1 MIIFALASTLIL
13 LYKKY
18 FRLTSDAY
26 ESALNSFIVS
36 LVVLVVTVIV
46 INLLFSHHHDKLNK
60 AKEKKDYLQVLK
72 GSHDSLV
79 SQFKIYIITFVT
91 KEMAVTSSDE
101 NGNTKF
107 NIELTD
113 PRNQLDT
120 YVSKDFF
127 TKNIFIT
134 TPGVEDL
141 FAFDTLN
148 QSHTDWLSINNNKIL
163 GNIHKYLMLYSK
175 LMPNEILKLLIEI
188 ELAITQK
195 EVFMVPNIQSFQ
207 NELNTRMLADNALEV
222 FKKQLTEMINK
233 IIEFEKSV

>member
-1 MIIFALASTLIL
+1 MKNLIKQ
-13 LYKKY
+13 KK
-18 FRLTSDAY
+18 
-26 ESALNSFIVS
+26 
-36 LVVLVVTVIV
+36 
-46 INLLFSHHHDKLNK
+46 
-60 AKEKKDYLQVLK
+60 KKDYLQVLK
-72 GSHDSLV
+72 SSHDSLV

-91 KEMAVTSSDE
+91 KEMAVTSYDE
-101 NGNTKF
+101 NDNIKF

-113 PRNQLDT
+113 LRNQLDT

-127 TKNIFIT
+127 TKNILIT
-134 TPGVEDL
+134 TPGVEEL
-141 FAFDTLN
+141 FTFDTLN
-148 QSHTDWLSINNNKIL
+148 QSHTDWLSINNKVIL

-195 EVFMVPNIQSFQ
+195 EVFMVPNMESLQ

-222 FKKQLTEMINK
+222 VKKQLAEIINK